1 MAVSMQAA
9 MLHPDDLAAHQSVA
23 IPVVRAAVTWP
34 PEGRPERVALPI
46 KVAGACTVGAVAV
59 ACGWLFLHR
68 STAAVPEAAG
78 RPIRFGVD
86 VVVTPV
92 GADVTRAGVSLGRA
106 PLSVDGRQGEVVEL
120 DVVKPG
126 YLQQTVRGRAG
137 PAGDPATMLSVT
149 LPRVAGFSGGWTTS
163 TGERL
168 NLTRVNDDV
177 VVTAG
182 AMPAR
187 RFGFEPSDAISV
199 VFAADEEYR
208 DPRRPSDVSCRAS
221 ARVEYRYTP
230 QGDRLEMRR
239 EQVTMTLVEPRC
251 DVIGRVWSVATTLQ
265 RSSR

>member
-1 MAVSMQAA
+1 MQQA
-9 MLHPDDLAAHQSVA
+9 MLHPDDLAAHQTA
-23 IPVVRAAVTWP
+23 EIPAVRAAVAWP
-34 PEGRPERVALPI
+34 PEGRPQRVALPI
-46 KVAGACTVGAVAV
+46 KVVGACTVAAVAV
-59 ACGWLFLHR
+59 ACVWLFFNR
-68 STAAVPEAAG
+68 STAAVPEGAG
-78 RPIRFGVD
+78 RPTRFGVD
-86 VVVTPV
+86 VVVTPA
-92 GADVTRAGVSLGRA
+92 GADVVRAGVTMGRA

-120 DVVKPG
+120 DVAKPG

-149 LPRVAGFSGGWTTS
+149 LPRVDGFTGVWTAA

-177 VVTAG
+177 VVTTG
-182 AMPAR
+182 AAPAR
-187 RFGFEPSDAISV
+187 RFGFEPSDATSV

-251 DVIGRVWSVATTLQ
+251 DVVDRVWSVASTLQ
-265 RSSR
+265 RVSR